1 MDGFG
6 LLLEAEDWMDTSRG
20 VHLRLDEVEEHDGML
35 NGVIDD
41 DGPEVDRVVATDGY
55 MPRWAYSPLGFD
67 DIKASMAI

>member
-1 MDGFG
+1 
-6 LLLEAEDWMDTSRG
+6 
-20 VHLRLDEVEEHDGML
+20 LDEVEEHDGML